1 MVILFLICL
10 IGVFSLFR
18 ICKQSWSIWHNLTHL
33 DEYYARLK
41 YNKDYQQ
48 LKKQA
53 IVQYNHETMERFKNT
68 GIML

>member
-1 MVILFLICL
+1 MFILFLICL

-48 LKKQA
+48 IKKQA
-53 IVQYNHETMERFKNT
+53 ITQYNHEAMERFKKT